1 MQMPY
6 PCHMCLYLSAIHPE
20 MCVYASRCTPSRGMC
35 VCIIML
41 YIMLKKTTTFLLIL
55 TVVIATNLLL
65 AEALPEKR
73 MRMNTE
79 SEIQVPGPRL
89 FACW

>member
-1 MQMPY
+1 
-6 PCHMCLYLSAIHPE
+6 MCLYHYV
-20 MCVYASRCTPSRGMC
+20 VYN
-35 VCIIML
+35 VKKD
-41 YIMLKKTTTFLLIL
+41 YISFNP
-55 TVVIATNLLL
+55 VVIVTNLLL